1 MTEPTT
7 PPRLGRRRPKQPRSL
22 KQHIIRRLVVLVPA
36 FLLMFFVVRTGVL
49 DSLYDQFTFS
59 KLSWFDNTALVEHL
73 RTIITRKG
81 LTPLPRRCL
90 VMVVNGDSSV
100 NTPTIDVL
108 GRHGNGCP
116 GDKPSAEL
124 LFHVR
129 VDRAGQSI
137 MTDAGS
143 PDMYHLLTP

>member
-1 MTEPTT
+1 MTEPAT
-7 PPRLGRRRPKQPRSL
+7 PPRLGRRRPRPPRSL
-22 KQHIIRRLVVLVPA
+22 KQHIIRRLIVVVPA
-36 FLLMFFVVRTGVL
+36 FLLMFLFVRTGVL
-49 DSLYDQFTFS
+49 DNLYDQFTFS

-81 LTPLPRRCL
+81 LTTMPRRCL
-90 VMVVNGDSSV
+90 VMVVNGDGSV

-137 MTDAGS
+137 LTDASS
-143 PDMYHLLTP
+143 PDMYHPLTP